1 MSLLPFAETP
11 RLCADLP
18 GTGGAPVEAADFC
31 VEELPAYAPS
41 GDGEHV
47 FVWLEKRDLST
58 WRAIEL
64 ISAALRLD
72 PGQAGYAGLK
82 DRHAVTRQWLS
93 FSGVAPEALAS
104 LQLPGLAVLRA
115 ERHGHKLRTGHLRG
129 NRFTI
134 VLRGVGEQAE
144 AHARPILARLARLG
158 LPNYYG
164 PQRFGVAGDNA
175 ELAREALQQGRRPA
189 RDKRRGR
196 LLISALQS
204 QLFNEVLAA
213 RLGQGLLHRVLD
225 GDVLQ
230 RWGGRATFNSSDTA
244 ADQSRL
250 DAGEL
255 ATTGPIC
262 GPRMSRP
269 AAGSAARVWED
280 AVLAQHAVEPE
291 DFALW
296 GRLARGGRRP
306 LVVEVGEPSCA
317 AGEPH
322 VLQLSFTLPAGSY
335 ATVLLR
341 ELGCHPRELA
351 PA

>member
-1 MSLLPFAETP
+1 MPLLSFAETP
-11 RLCADLP
+11 RLCADLA
-18 GTGGAPVEAADFC
+18 GTGGAPVDADDFC

-41 GDGEHV
+41 GSGDHV
-47 FVWLEKRDLST
+47 FVRLEKRELTT

-64 ISAALRLD
+64 ISAALGTD
-72 PGQAGYAGLK
+72 PAQAGYAGLK

-93 FSGVAPEALAS
+93 FSGVEPAALAA
-104 LQLPGLAVLRA
+104 LQLPGLTVLQA

-134 VLRGVGEQAE
+134 VLRGVGDEAE
-144 AHARPILARLARLG
+144 ARAQAVLARLARLG

-213 RLGQGLLHRVLD
+213 RLQQGLLHRVLE

-230 RWGGRATFNSSDTA
+230 RWGGRATFTSSDVAT
-244 ADQSRL
+244 DQARL

-255 ATTGPIC
+255 VTTGPIC
-262 GPRMSRP
+262 GPRLVRGP
-269 AAGSAARVWED
+269 LGSAARGWED
-280 AVLAQHAVEPE
+280 GVLAQHGVEPE

-296 GRLARGGRRP
+296 GRLARGGRRALTVP
-306 LVVEVGEPSCA
+306 VGEPTCA
-317 AGEPH
+317 AVDPH
-322 VLQLSFTLPAGSY
+322 ALRLSFTLPAGSY

-341 ELGCHPRELA
+341 EVTQP
-351 PA
+351 